1 MQNKVKSRKYLG
13 RKLIVILYW
22 LEILLQNI
30 PGLYFTQMVKYS
42 LSNKM
47 AQRKQ
52 TLRTISEINGFLDD
66 LNSGF
71 QTQIF
76 RFSKISKNTSCFHSW
91 TPPSKKKVGPSEI

>member
-1 MQNKVKSRKYLG
+1 
-13 RKLIVILYW
+13 
-22 LEILLQNI
+22 
-30 PGLYFTQMVKYS
+30 
-42 LSNKM
+42 M

>member
-1 MQNKVKSRKYLG
+1 
-13 RKLIVILYW
+13 
-22 LEILLQNI
+22 
-30 PGLYFTQMVKYS
+30 
-42 LSNKM
+42 M

-91 TPPSKKKVGPSEI
+91 TPPPKKK